1 MTRET
6 PMYPQVVELVRGDA
20 SSSAAVAGP
29 GGASAISF
37 HNVTKLYAGGRKSSQ
52 PTLALDEFSLDI
64 PRSQICSIV
73 GPTGCGKSTALNL
86 IAGFETVT
94 SGQMLVNGHEVVK
107 PGMDRAVVFQHPSLF
122 PWLTVFDNVTLGLKC
137 RGVPFD
143 VYSTKAEELLA
154 AVGLQ
159 DFEKHFPYQLS
170 GGMQQRVQIARAL
183 IGEPEV
189 LLMDEPFGAL
199 DYQTRLSMQALLLDL
214 WSKFEP
220 TIFFITHDVA
230 EAIFISDEVIVMTRR
245 PGRMKLSVQVNAPK
259 PRHISFLG
267 SEEFVGL
274 QSVLIEAVQ
283 EEVNSAGTGV

>member
-1 MTRET
+1 MARET
-6 PMYPQVVELVRGDA
+6 PMNPQVVELARTPAPSHAG
-20 SSSAAVAGP
+20 VARAES
-29 GGASAISF
+29 ASAISF
-37 HNVTKLYAGGRKSSQ
+37 RDVTKLYVGGRKSSQ
-52 PTLALDEFSLDI
+52 PTLALDAFNLDI
-64 PRSQICSIV
+64 PRSQVCSIV

-86 IAGFETVT
+86 IAGFESVT
-94 SGQMLVNGHEVVK
+94 SGQMLVNGHEVAK

-137 RGVPFD
+137 RGVPSD

-199 DYQTRLSMQALLLDL
+199 DYQTRLSMQGLLLDL
-214 WSKFEP
+214 WSKFKP
-220 TIFFITHDVA
+220 TIFFITHDVS

-245 PGRMKLSVQVNAPK
+245 PGRMKLSVHVKAPK
-259 PRHISFLG
+259 PRDISFLG
-267 SEEFVGL
+267 SEEFVSL
-274 QSVLIEAVQ
+274 QSMLIEAVQ
-283 EEVNSAGTGV
+283 EEVRSVGIGV